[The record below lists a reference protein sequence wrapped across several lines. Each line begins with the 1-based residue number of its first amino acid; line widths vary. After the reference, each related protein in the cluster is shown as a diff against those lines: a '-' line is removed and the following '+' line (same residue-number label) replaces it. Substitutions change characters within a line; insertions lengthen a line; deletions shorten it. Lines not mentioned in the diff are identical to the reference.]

1 MSDYEIIDLFDRSN
15 CSLAQLSRITGR
27 TTSELTELIMKGEC
41 ASYSHGARSILV
53 EVNHE

>member
-15 CSLAQLSRITGR
+15 CTLAQLSRITGR
-27 TTSELTELIMKGEC
+27 TTSELTELIMKGER
-41 ASYSHGARSILV
+41 ASYSYGMRSIPT